1 MVFLVHVSQRSLCW
15 LRKCNKIPRE
25 SRPSLNRVAED
36 GRAVPPAAL
45 SWAFCPLAGSSGHP
59 WVSGGA
65 CAHPLFGDCYRR
77 TAANPDRSPRESAAG
92 LWPPLFPPPASPLM
106 VCFSVLVWG
115 FLFGVSAPFYP
126 SEFPL
131 PSLPAV
137 PLAALGLREGPN

>member
-1 MVFLVHVSQRSLCW
+1 MPTPCLGTVTEGQQQTQTGVHVNQPLG
-15 LRKCNKIPRE
+15 
-25 SRPSLNRVAED
+25 VASF
-36 GRAVPPAAL
+36 V
-45 SWAFCPLAGSSGHP
+45 SS
-59 WVSGGA
+59 
-65 CAHPLFGDCYRR
+65 
-77 TAANPDRSPRESAAG
+77 
-92 LWPPLFPPPASPLM
+92 PASPLM